1 METLVEIGHAEVE
14 EWLLQL
20 GDDDIMAIVELGAAM
35 VDGEEAHVG
44 TTGAEPAKSEDI
56 EDDKGEGVEPD
67 KSNLQ
72 GPRRDDLRY
81 SE

>member
-1 METLVEIGHAEVE
+1 METLVEIGHAEAE

-20 GDDDIMAIVELGAAM
+20 GDDDIMAIVKLGSAM
-35 VDGEEAHVG
+35 VDGEEAPVG
-44 TTGAEPAKSEDI
+44 TTGAEPSKSEDI
-56 EDDKGEGVEPD
+56 EDDKGEGIEPD

-72 GPRRDDLRY
+72 GLRRDDLQY